1 MTSPT
6 STTRPRTAERITTL
20 AETERLAARI
30 LDPTRTR
37 PLVLVTTTHGSNG
50 TDVAASVPLD
60 PQRLLDE
67 VGDVA
72 DVAVLP
78 TGELSMHLDDLLP
91 DMLQVYGGAG
101 RSYPVGLAADPD
113 WRRSPL
119 RFPGRGAPG
128 RALDQLVSDA
138 VAHAHAAGL
147 FAHTPAR
154 TRRVTGEM
162 RGFIAGGSR
171 ALVVHDDGGMSTIWA
186 ELTAPP
192 TPLEWLLA
200 EGCRVSGTLDEDTNR
215 LVVDELAASDADLA
229 DAFPHASVTLALVT
243 AVDGDEAELALH
255 PSHRSRVHGTDVS
268 PNPLDRVDLLLSEGE
283 VVAARVVHLSTGAL
297 HLRLSDVDDDE
308 PIVPP
313 LTLIAGGTPWLREDR
328 PLPTGSSDDS
338 QAVEA
343 QLEALDA
350 QRPAAESTTSP
361 LAAQPVESTDA
372 TAPPEP
378 DGAAAGAPAVAA
390 PRPLPG
396 PGPRRVVSASV
407 PDAASASDSTT
418 PASVA
423 ARLLGPAP
431 AAVPGPSARSALQAT
446 QLELEAERA
455 RRLAAEQ
462 RLADAGVSDSA
473 LSRLRTGSELDRR
486 RARELLAEN
495 AELRAELGRLRG
507 DRADAARRL
516 REYARRGSAAVDGS
530 GRPALAGRADFIDAE
545 AWVRHEIC
553 CAWVERI
560 PACDKVA
567 YPLPT
572 YVVGADFAASL
583 ESLDADKFAKAM
595 KAVVDVLTGRAER
608 LDGRE
613 VHRLR
618 TSDAGGSPYVVRDDG
633 AHAMRCAIERN
644 TPSARRLHYWVLPGG
659 EDELAR
665 IVLHDAIIG

>member
-1 MTSPT
+1 MT
-6 STTRPRTAERITTL
+6 STTSTARPRTAERITTL

-30 LDPTRTR
+30 LDPTRAR

-72 DVAVLP
+72 DVVVLLP
-78 TGELSMHLDDLLP
+78 TGELSMRLDDLLP

-119 RFPGRGAPG
+119 RFPGRGAPD

-147 FAHTPAR
+147 FAHAPAR
-154 TRRVTGEM
+154 TRPVTGEV

-171 ALVVHDDGGMSTIWA
+171 ALVVHDDGGASTIWA

-200 EGCRVSGTLDEDTNR
+200 EGCRVSGALDEDTHR
-215 LVVDELAASDADLA
+215 LVVDVLATSDADLA
-229 DAFPHASVTLALVT
+229 DAFPHAAVTLALVT

-255 PSHRSRVHGTDVS
+255 PSHRIRVHGTDVS

-313 LTLIAGGTPWLREDR
+313 LTLIAGGAPWLREDR

-350 QRPAAESTTSP
+350 QRPVAESATSPAP
-361 LAAQPVESTDA
+361 LAARTPGGA
-372 TAPPEP
+372 RPPP
-378 DGAAAGAPAVAA
+378 RRRAA
-390 PRPLPG
+390 PR
-396 PGPRRVVSASV
+396 RR
-407 PDAASASDSTT
+407 
-418 PASVA
+418 
-423 ARLLGPAP
+423 
-431 AAVPGPSARSALQAT
+431 
-446 QLELEAERA
+446 
-455 RRLAAEQ
+455 
-462 RLADAGVSDSA
+462 
-473 LSRLRTGSELDRR
+473 
-486 RARELLAEN
+486 
-495 AELRAELGRLRG
+495 GRLRLG
-507 DRADAARRL
+507 
-516 REYARRGSAAVDGS
+516 AV
-530 GRPALAGRADFIDAE
+530 A
-545 AWVRHEIC
+545 
-553 CAWVERI
+553 
-560 PACDKVA
+560 
-567 YPLPT
+567 
-572 YVVGADFAASL
+572 
-583 ESLDADKFAKAM
+583 
-595 KAVVDVLTGRAER
+595 
-608 LDGRE
+608 
-613 VHRLR
+613 
-618 TSDAGGSPYVVRDDG
+618 
-633 AHAMRCAIERN
+633 
-644 TPSARRLHYWVLPGG
+644 TPHKR
-659 EDELAR
+659 
-665 IVLHDAIIG
+665 